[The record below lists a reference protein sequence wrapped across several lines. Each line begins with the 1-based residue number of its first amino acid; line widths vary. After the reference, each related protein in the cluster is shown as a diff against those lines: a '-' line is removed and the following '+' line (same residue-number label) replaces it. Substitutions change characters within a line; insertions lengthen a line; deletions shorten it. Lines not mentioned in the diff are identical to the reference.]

1 MFRNSLIILTIAFG
15 VALSLLWSCSKNNHD
30 TIAFVGDE
38 SDMKEYYDIYPQQYF
53 PESEIN
59 QELKDGLFPP
69 DMVGEYEVIHPEYS
83 GTYKYYDQYSQ
94 EYVPY
99 PQQAYTNLSRR
110 SMYIKV
116 EDQVNGMAKIKFS
129 FKNND
134 DLDYKDW
141 YEEDAYV
148 YGNVYSENN
157 NEFMLCYENT
167 EYAGDAI
174 YYRGNII
181 KGTVDSI
188 GIHDIRIWSII
199 KKRSFKTEFH
209 GIMQVY
215 GYEKAVKDLAI
226 RRK

>member
-1 MFRNSLIILTIAFG
+1 MLKRSLKILASALG
-15 VALSLLWSCSKNNHD
+15 VMLLLLWSCSKDNHD

-38 SDMKEYYDIYPQQYF
+38 SDMKQYYDIYPQSYF
-53 PESEIN
+53 PESEIS

-69 DMVGEYEVIHPEYS
+69 DLTGEYELIHPTYS
-83 GTYKYYDQYSQ
+83 GTYEYFDQYTQ
-94 EYVPY
+94 QYVPY
-99 PQQAYTNLSRR
+99 PQQAYTNLSKR
-110 SMYIKV
+110 SMYIIV

-134 DLDYKDW
+134 DLEYKDW
-141 YEEDAYV
+141 YDENAYL
-148 YGNVYSENN
+148 YGNVYSEND

-167 EYAGDAI
+167 ENAGNAE

-199 KKRSFKTEFH
+199 KKRSFKTEYQ
-209 GIMQVY
+209 GLMKNY
-215 GYEKAVKDLAI
+215 GYENAVNDLAI